1 MSARRVA
8 MLIVGVVLVLLGFGT
23 LVGGGGLLAA
33 HATQRGADGYLTSPT
48 YVVETEGYAVT
59 AEEIHLGGPSPDD
72 WVPWFPRFEA
82 RLNAEAADGGAVF
95 VGVAPRAAV
104 DDYLQG
110 VAHAEVTRLGVL
122 GPADISY
129 RDVAGGGSP
138 APPMVQGFWD
148 ASAQGPGL
156 QRVDWRAEPGSWA
169 VVVMNPD
176 ASTGIAVEAS
186 AAAEAGFLLPVAIV
200 LIVVGIVF
208 LALGAGVL
216 VAAAASARG
225 AAAAPRSAAAAP
237 VRTDAARY
245 PVVVEGRLDEPL
257 SRWLWLVKWLLLLPH
272 LLVLALLWTAF
283 VALTVVAGVAI
294 LFTGR
299 YPRALFDFNVGVL
312 RWTWRVVYYGYS
324 ALGTDRYPPFTLDDV
339 DYPARLDVAYPARL
353 SRGLVL
359 VKWWLLALPHYL
371 VVGLFVGGVGWTA
384 DSDRWGSWT
393 LGSAGLIGLLVF
405 VAAVVLLV
413 RARYPRGLFDFVVGL
428 NRWVYRVIA
437 YAALMTDRYPPF
449 RLDLGGT
456 EPPAAPPPETG
467 GPSVQ
472 APPELARR

>member
-1 MSARRVA
+1 MNRRWCPTAAPIMSASRVA
-8 MLIVGVVLVLLGFGT
+8 MLIVGVMLVLLGFGT

-48 YVVETEGYAVT
+48 YVAQTEGYALT

-72 WVPWFPRFEA
+72 WVPWFPRFEV

-122 GPADISY
+122 GPEDITY
-129 RDVAGGGSP
+129 RDVAGGGPP
-138 APPMVQGFWD
+138 APPMEQRFWE

-156 QRVDWRAEPGSWA
+156 QRVDWRTEPGSWA

-186 AAAEAGFLLPVAIV
+186 AAAEAGFLLPVAIILLV
-200 LIVVGIVF
+200 VGLVLLAVGAGLIV
-208 LALGAGVL
+208 
-216 VAAAASARG
+216 AATVSARG
-225 AAAAPRSAAAAP
+225 AAAAPSSAVAAP
-237 VRTDAARY
+237 VCTDAARY

-272 LLVLALLWTAF
+272 VLVLA
-283 VALTVVAGVAI
+283 
-294 LFTGR
+294 
-299 YPRALFDFNVGVL
+299 
-312 RWTWRVVYYGYS
+312 VVYYGYG
-324 ALGTDRYPPFTLDDV
+324 ALGTDSYPPFTLDDV
-339 DYPARLDVAYPARL
+339 DFPARLDVAYPARL

-371 VVGLFVGGVGWTA
+371 IVGLFVGGAGWTI
-384 DSDRWGSWT
+384 DRDRWGSWT
-393 LGSAGLIGLLVF
+393 MGGTGLIGLLVF

-413 RARYPRGLFDFVVGL
+413 RARYPGGLFDLVVGL
-428 NRWVYRVIA
+428 NRWVHR
-437 YAALMTDRYPPF
+437 
-449 RLDLGGT
+449 
-456 EPPAAPPPETG
+456 PETG
-467 GPSVQ
+467 GPSAQ
-472 APPELARR
+472 APPELARRLVQWGRQDDHVADPAGLGRAATGRGCRARHHPPHRGPSLGLSFAQ